1 MFSLGDY
8 FTKEISGNEY
18 DFEIIDNVTYESE
31 DYLLAD
37 NEEGETFVFIDTE
50 GDKPEYL
57 EDPDL
62 SDEILDFWRYSED
75 TSLDNIGDWEEDE
88 YYDREDR
95 LNTSQRFD
103 NENYDEDSD
112 Y

>member
-37 NEEGETFVFIDTE
+37 NEEGDTFVFIDND
-50 GDKPEYL
+50 GDEPEYL
-57 EDPDL
+57 EELDL
-62 SDEILDFWRYSED
+62 ADEILDFWRYSQD
-75 TSLDNIGDWEEDE
+75 NNNIGDWEEDE

-95 LNTSQRFD
+95 VNTSQDFD